1 MYASVYL
8 TVDSLKNGDCRVGGG
23 GGEGSLSLPD
33 LTNVLCTKV
42 TFVSVFKQFLCGK
55 KTRNLPHFKI

>member
-8 TVDSLKNGDCRVGGG
+8 TVDSLKNGDCGV